1 MFLFKFVFSK
11 LLNMET
17 KQIIVICDL
26 VKSISDGRITLK
38 EAKLMAEEAGTNPN
52 SFSDYYRA
60 WRTMLDGTVH
70 SRSIN
75 SDLRRV
81 MLSRIKS
88 QYGPESLQRALDA
101 FEKSIKYFEDKHKT
115 RMIKD
120 RSVLDSFRG

>member
-1 MFLFKFVFSK
+1 MD
-11 LLNMET
+11 T
-17 KQIIVICDL
+17 KQMNVVCDL

-38 EAKLMAEEAGTNPN
+38 EAKLKAEDESINPN

-70 SRSIN
+70 TRSIN

-88 QYGPESLQRALDA
+88 QYGIESLQKALDA
-101 FEKSIKYFEDKHKT
+101 FEKSIEYYEESHNT
-115 RMIKD
+115 HMNKD
-120 RSVLDSFRG
+120 RAVLDLYRK